1 MRILSIVLFATACTP
16 SGIYMITVPYSD
28 GAVDCSTDIEEN
40 FSDGYAPDEED
51 AANSEWTYDDDFV
64 GADQVIFFHVAPTS
78 GGGAVLTW
86 GDLVFPG
93 VAEGDGHTFS
103 WTEATSGFETAEHE
117 DGYVYDARFT
127 TDSTVDIHI
136 SAPMLA
142 DLAGTISA
150 SSLSVQT
157 YVESDEWDF
166 EDTDFGAGNIPSSAY
181 LQYKEDGDMFPQGN
195 GFEDDD
201 CDGDEC
207 ELQVTDACDQVA
219 SPFTA
224 KHVEGDDVL
233 LFNDW
238 KEDGQ

>member
-1 MRILSIVLFATACTP
+1 MRILSLVLFATACTP

-64 GADQVIFFHVAPTS
+64 RADRVIFFHIAPTS

-103 WTEATSGFETAEHE
+103 WSEATSGFETAEHE

-127 TDSTVDIHI
+127 TDSTMNIHL
-136 SAPMLA
+136 SASVLA
-142 DLAGTISA
+142 DLAGTISM
-150 SSLSVQT
+150 SSDSVQDYT
-157 YVESDEWDF
+157 ESDEWDWQ
-166 EDTDFGAGNIPSSAY
+166 DTDFASGQIPSTAY
-181 LQYKEDGDMFPQGN
+181 LEYMEDGEMFAQGN

-201 CDGDEC
+201 CDGDDC
-207 ELQVTDACDQVA
+207 ELKVTESCDQVG

-224 KHVEGDDVL
+224 KHVEGDDTL
-233 LFNDW
+233 LYNDW

>member
-1 MRILSIVLFATACTP
+1 MRARKTDRIELQRGLPA
-16 SGIYMITVPYSD
+16 
-28 GAVDCSTDIEEN
+28 GA
-40 FSDGYAPDEED
+40 AED
-51 AANSEWTYDDDFV
+51 
-64 GADQVIFFHVAPTS
+64 
-78 GGGAVLTW
+78 GGAS
-86 GDLVFPG
+86 
-93 VAEGDGHTFS
+93 AECLLKRSIRNGAELSFKDGPRR
-103 WTEATSGFETAEHE
+103 TAEHE
-117 DGYVYDARFT
+117 DGYMYDARFT
-127 TDSTVDIHI
+127 TDSTVNIHI

-181 LQYKEDGDMFPQGN
+181 LEYKEDGEMLPQGN